1 MDSLVGRDSSGG
13 IAARYGLNI
22 PGIESPTSEK
32 ASGKLPD
39 GPRHATVMMFMHKQ
53 WHQNTQGEH
62 KQPCEQ
68 VQT

>member
-1 MDSLVGRDSSGG
+1 MGRDSSGG

-53 WHQNTQGEH
+53 
-62 KQPCEQ
+62 
-68 VQT
+68 